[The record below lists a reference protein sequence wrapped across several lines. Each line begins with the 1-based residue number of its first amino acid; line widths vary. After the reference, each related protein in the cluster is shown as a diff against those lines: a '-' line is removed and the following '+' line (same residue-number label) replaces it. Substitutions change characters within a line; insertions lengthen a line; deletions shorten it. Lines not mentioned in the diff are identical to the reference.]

1 MRILLIEDDKELSDG
16 VTFHLKK
23 AGYNVDCCYT
33 GIAGFDAVRNN
44 TYDLVILDR
53 MLPTLDGL
61 SLLTCIRQ
69 LQLNLPVLMVTALN
83 GVGDRVAGLD
93 AGADDYLTKPFAIE
107 ELLARVR
114 ALSRRPTQIISSQK
128 LGYGDIS
135 FDLLS
140 LSLTGPSGSYS
151 LSKKEADLMAFF
163 LKHPHEPLG
172 RELLLTH
179 VWGPDTEVEDGNL
192 DNYIHFLRRRLN
204 TVGSHLHI
212 KTLRSIGYSLEEKD
226 A

>member
-1 MRILLIEDDKELSDG
+1 MRILLIEDDKELSEG
-16 VTFHLKK
+16 ITFHLQK
-23 AGYNVDCCYT
+23 AGYHVNCCYN
-33 GIAGFDAVRNN
+33 GLEGFDTVRTN

-53 MLPTLDGL
+53 MLPALDGL

-69 LQLNLPVLMVTALN
+69 LHLNLPVLMVTALN
-83 GVGDRVAGLD
+83 GIGDRVAGLD

-114 ALSRRPTQIISSQK
+114 ALSRRPTQIISTQK
-128 LGYGDIS
+128 LSFGDVTL
-135 FDLLS
+135 DLLS
-140 LSLTGPSGSYS
+140 LSLTGPKSSCS
-151 LSKKEADLMAFF
+151 LSKKEADLTKFF

-179 VWGPDTEVEDGNL
+179 VWGPDTDVEDGNL